1 MKIKDQEVTLK
12 GTAGNVKI
20 QRMPDG
26 FPRIESD
33 EKIDLHYGLG
43 YIHGHDRQMQMWL
56 MKIIGRGR
64 ASELLKADDELIEL
78 DKFMRW
84 INLGG
89 DTADEARQLSDEAG
103 QICRAYCRGVNDAVA
118 GSNLPLEFRL
128 AGYKPDSWTP
138 EDNILIMKM
147 IGFVGLSQSQ
157 GDTEKFILQII
168 RNDVDPLKI
177 KELFPYIKEDIPDD
191 LIEIIKQV
199 KIVRPIMPETIKWLG
214 RLAGFSASNNWA
226 IGPEKTA
233 SGKAMLCGDPHLAFQ
248 LPSIWYPALMISK
261 DHYMMG
267 ATLPG
272 VPSVILGR
280 SPNLSWAVTYGT
292 MDMMDYFIEEVRDQK
307 YRRDD
312 KWLPFQVSEQVIKPK
327 KKAPVV
333 VKVYENDHG
342 FLEGEPDEDGYYLCL
357 AWTGRL
363 GSVAESANNLLKV
376 PDAVN
381 AEEALNY
388 FARLSFA
395 PFNWITADTAGNIG
409 YQLSG
414 LYPQKAENTSGLL
427 PYLGWDES
435 QDWKGMIDPA
445 KYPRVLNPEQ
455 GFIIT
460 ANQDLNHLGDVAP
473 MTLPMA
479 SYRADRIQEL
489 LEMGK
494 ALSTEDMKKMHYDLY
509 SKQAEAFMEIIKPLL
524 PASENGDILKN
535 WDRKYDAAS
544 FGATLFERIY
554 RQLLI
559 IVFGENGMGADIVAY
574 MIDESPMFAM
584 LHGNLDQVLLK
595 KTSAWFADQPRDR
608 IYRKAIDRGLSNPA
622 VPYGQTRKVYIPNM
636 FFGGQLPKIFGFD
649 YGPYEHIG
657 SRATIPQSQIFK
669 AMGRPSSFA
678 ATYRMITDMDNEE
691 LLSNLPGGASDRR
704 FSKYYTMGISD
715 WVNAR
720 YNIYKP

>member
-608 IYRKAIDRGLSNPA
+608 IYRKAIDCGLSNPA
-622 VPYGQTRKVYIPNM
+622 VPYGQTRKVYISNM

>member
-409 YQLSG
+409 CQLSG

-608 IYRKAIDRGLSNPA
+608 IYRKAIDCGLSNPA
-622 VPYGQTRKVYIPNM
+622 VPYGQTRKVYISNM

>member
-177 KELFPYIKEDIPDD
+177 KELFPYIKEDIPED

-608 IYRKAIDRGLSNPA
+608 IYRKAIDCGLSNPA
-622 VPYGQTRKVYIPNM
+622 VPYGQTRKVYISNM